1 MITIKFEV
9 SGADKLVNEVYL
21 AFARDF
27 RSVVRSHFSVHAEHV
42 LFHREQSLLYVLL
55 IWLVEPFAI
64 RT

>member
-21 AFARDF
+21 TLARHL
-27 RSVVRSHFSVHAEHV
+27 RGVARPHFSVHAEHV